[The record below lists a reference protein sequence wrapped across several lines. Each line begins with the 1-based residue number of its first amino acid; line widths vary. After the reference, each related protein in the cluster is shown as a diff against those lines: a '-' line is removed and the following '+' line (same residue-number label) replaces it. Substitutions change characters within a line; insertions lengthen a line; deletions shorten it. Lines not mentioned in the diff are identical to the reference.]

1 MKSEAKRSGK
11 KVLKVFL
18 AIIAVFLIIGISGY
32 FYVAYHPQV
41 VVGIIQKALYPEG
54 KEINPVEPQ
63 NVPDRKVRENGIL
76 YVNDIKYGS
85 TYPNSFLDISYP
97 TEDTSVD
104 RPTIVYFHG
113 GGYFGGDKVM
123 GDPLAVNEDSTYLFD
138 RLVLEG
144 YNLVNIN
151 YVLVP
156 DYHFP
161 DPVIQMN
168 EAINYLIDNQ
178 AELGLDMGKV
188 IIFGQSAGAIMTAQY
203 GAILSNS
210 DYRQLFPLTEEPKL
224 ELADI
229 VALVIDDAPLDM
241 ANFDNLQIKLLI
253 ANYLEDSIYFGNK
266 EMAGMYNA
274 ISYVNGLFPRSFLT
288 AGTDDGFPE
297 DMQELSDRLT
307 EAGVENIYFYTPEE
321 KYGLTMHGYLSNLKY
336 DTSGAAK
343 DCFDAII
350 EFIKEE

>member
-210 DYRQLFPLTEEPKL
+210 DYRLFFPLTEEPKL
-224 ELADI
+224 
-229 VALVIDDAPLDM
+229 
-241 ANFDNLQIKLLI
+241 
-253 ANYLEDSIYFGNK
+253 

-307 EAGVENIYFYTPEE
+307 ESGVENIYFYTPEE